1 MERISDNDRCSQI
14 LSTVALDESGARSV
28 DVGGS
33 SKKVSNNNESRISE
47 MNYWLTTE
55 EVSKRLNIPQ
65 KTLANWA
72 SRGKGPRFARMGRHR
87 RYRLSDLINWEED
100 QLENGGVA

>member
-1 MERISDNDRCSQI
+1 MERIVGNDRYSQN
-14 LSTVALDESGARSV
+14 SSAVALDESGARRV
-28 DVGGS
+28 DVVGPPKNVGD
-33 SKKVSNNNESRISE
+33 NGESPISA

-72 SRGKGPRFARMGRHR
+72 SLGKGPRFARMGRHR
-87 RYRLSDLINWEED
+87 RYRLSDLINWEEK
-100 QLENGGVA
+100 QVESGGGA